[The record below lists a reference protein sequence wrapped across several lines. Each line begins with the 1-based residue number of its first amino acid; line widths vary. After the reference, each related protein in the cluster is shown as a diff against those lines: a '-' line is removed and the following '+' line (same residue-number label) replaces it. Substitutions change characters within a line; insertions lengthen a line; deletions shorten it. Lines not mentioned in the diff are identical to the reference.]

1 MYFVKLMVLNN
12 MAGALPRSHARR
24 AAVQALYQSL
34 VNGQM
39 PTSDGIDFI
48 TAENSDKMDVKY
60 FTSLINGVAK
70 DIDKLDEALAFAVDR
85 NLNEIDPVE
94 SSVLRIAVYE
104 FINRPEIPYRVV
116 LNEAVE
122 LAKAFG
128 GEKGHKYVNGVLD
141 KMGSK
146 LREVEYNASKARK
159 K

>member
-1 MYFVKLMVLNN
+1 
-12 MAGALPRSHARR
+12 MAKVLPRSHSRA

-34 VNGQM
+34 VNGEK
-39 PTSDGIDFI
+39 SEADALDFV
-48 TAENSDKMDVKY
+48 TAENSDKIDTKY
-60 FTSLINGVAK
+60 FTILVDGVTK
-70 DIDKLDEALAFAVDR
+70 EIEKLDAELAYAVDR
-85 NLNEIDPVE
+85 NLSAIDPVE
-94 SSVLRIAVYE
+94 SSVLRLAVYE
-104 FINRPEIPYRVV
+104 FIYRPEVPYRVV

-146 LREVEYNASKARK
+146 LRPAEYKASKGRRSK

>member
-1 MYFVKLMVLNN
+1 
-12 MAGALPRSHARR
+12 MAKVLPRTHSRA

-34 VNGQM
+34 VNGEN
-39 PTSDGIDFI
+39 SAADALDFV
-48 TAENSDKMDVKY
+48 TAENSDKIDTKY
-60 FTSLINGVAK
+60 FTALVDGVTQE
-70 DIDKLDEALAFAVDR
+70 IDKLDAELAYAVDR
-85 NLNEIDPVE
+85 NLSEIDPVE
-94 SSVLRIAVYE
+94 SSVLRLAVYE
-104 FINRPEIPYRVV
+104 YIYRPEVPYRVV

-146 LREVEYNASKARK
+146 LRPAEYKASKERRTK